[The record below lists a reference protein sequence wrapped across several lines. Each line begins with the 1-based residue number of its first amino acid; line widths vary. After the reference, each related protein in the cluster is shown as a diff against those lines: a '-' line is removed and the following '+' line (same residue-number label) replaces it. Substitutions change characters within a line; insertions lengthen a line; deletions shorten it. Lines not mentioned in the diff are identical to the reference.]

1 MAMWKSLLTLL
12 STTTGFFQAVIRC
25 VHQGY
30 DYESRD
36 FIATE
41 YAKSFH
47 GHNALP
53 EGCPEEI
60 LKAALLSTVDMLGSQ
75 YF

>member
-1 MAMWKSLLTLL
+1 MRN
-12 STTTGFFQAVIRC
+12 GH
-25 VHQGY
+25 HQGY
-30 DYESRD
+30 DYESKD
-36 FIATE
+36 LIVSE
-41 YAKSFH
+41 YARSYH

-60 LKAALLSTVDMLGSQ
+60 LKAALLSTVNMLGSL

>member
-1 MAMWKSLLTLL
+1 M
-12 STTTGFFQAVIRC
+12 
-25 VHQGY
+25 HQGY